1 MRRGRFIPVFK
12 VLLPFPFCNCF
23 ALTFPLCICFA
34 MTSQFSWQPL
44 AKLCNDFSIFFA
56 APGQAVGWCWAGG
69 CERTC
74 WVPGKLLNSII
85 IIIFSKSIIVIIIEL
100 HAPNSQNSR
109 LVLFEFS
116 LCWILLGKS
125 HRRWRILSTYRRKSL
140 QGYETVRKV

>member
-1 MRRGRFIPVFK
+1 
-12 VLLPFPFCNCF
+12 
-23 ALTFPLCICFA
+23 

-85 IIIFSKSIIVIIIEL
+85 IIIFSKSIIVIFIEL

-116 LCWILLGKS
+116 LCWNSLREVPSTLEDTTDLSPTKS
-125 HRRWRILSTYRRKSL
+125 PRLWDRL
-140 QGYETVRKV
+140 QGITPSFEWDWVWGNDYCSPSGLIRSSTPCD